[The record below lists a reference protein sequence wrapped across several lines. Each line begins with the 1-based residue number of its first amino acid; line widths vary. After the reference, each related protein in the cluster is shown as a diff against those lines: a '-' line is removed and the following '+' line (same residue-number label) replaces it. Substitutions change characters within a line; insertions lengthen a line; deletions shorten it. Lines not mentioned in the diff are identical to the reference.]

1 MEKRKIV
8 EAEVDCD
15 TGRLYGT
22 IDEAIAYLIEVRD
35 KHRGIDIGLDEH
47 WTGYEDMMMRFTYTR
62 EENDDEYARRMQREA
77 WEREAAAERKAKE
90 AARAEYEKEHQRLKK
105 RLGI

>member
-15 TGRLYGT
+15 TNRLYGK
-22 IDEAIAYLIEVRD
+22 IDDAIAYLIEVRD

-47 WTGYEDMMMRFTYTR
+47 WTGYEDMTMRFVYHR
-62 EENDDEYARRMQREA
+62 EENDQEYASRMQSEA
-77 WEREAAAERKAKE
+77 WAREQEKQRRDKE
-90 AARAEYEKEHQRLKK
+90 KARAEYEKEHKLLRQ